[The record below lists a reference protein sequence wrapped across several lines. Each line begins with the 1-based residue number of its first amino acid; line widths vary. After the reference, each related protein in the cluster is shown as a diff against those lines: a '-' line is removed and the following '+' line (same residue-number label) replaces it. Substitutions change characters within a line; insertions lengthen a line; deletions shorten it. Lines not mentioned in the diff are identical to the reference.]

1 MALEQIGFI
10 PVSPVAR
17 TEAERKKEWRGEYW
31 PALLRSTKLQAARE
45 WFARQRWD
53 AVTHNEFYHSSDQV
67 LWCEMIGVT
76 FKTVFMGELPNAHQ
90 S

>member
-17 TEAERKKEWRGEYW
+17 NEVEREKGWAGEYW
-31 PALLRSTKLQAARE
+31 PSLLRSTKLGAAQG
-45 WFARQRWD
+45 WFTRQRWD
-53 AVTHNEFYHSSDQV
+53 VATHNEFHYSRDQV
-67 LWCEMIGVT
+67 AWCEAIGVT
-76 FKTVFMGELPNAHQ
+76 FKTVFMGELPNAYQ